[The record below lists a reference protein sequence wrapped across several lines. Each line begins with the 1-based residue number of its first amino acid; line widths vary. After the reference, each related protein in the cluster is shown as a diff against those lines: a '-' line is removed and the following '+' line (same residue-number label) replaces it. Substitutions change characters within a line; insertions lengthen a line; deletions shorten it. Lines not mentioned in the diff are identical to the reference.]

1 MQIMTM
7 IGQMLESGK
16 LTLSTNNKEGL
27 EVTAENKR
35 IDVNF
40 KDKELIKYLVTDA
53 IKSNKKEKTSKTI
66 KESIEKIKT
75 AQNMRDTIIDTADE
89 LSRAGI
95 TITLSYKSE
104 VIATAGAQASAG
116 ISRLLTGTRAIEIN
130 SFAKL
135 AELGIYTL

>member
-1 MQIMTM
+1 M